1 MFNTLPANPYPPSS
15 EQMGAGGGGSYVL
28 PTASADTLGGV
39 KVGNNL
45 SINNGVL
52 SAPDPTPAYVLPTAS
67 AETLGGVKVGN
78 DLNIGSDG
86 TLNVLCTIPTLDKY
100 NFSVNGE
107 NGFVIKKTHDGVET
121 TSTYPSG
128 DYTTYTIDNLFTLA
142 YDGNWTITLLVDSTE
157 YEAGTSWSSAYM
169 EQPSI
174 SELDF
179 VVGSRTGTASEF
191 LTELFYR

>member
-1 MFNTLPANPYPPSS
+1 MFNTIPNNPFPPSS
-15 EQMGAGGGGSYVL
+15 ANAGGAGGGSYVL
-28 PTASADTLGGV
+28 PVASAD
-39 KVGNNL
+39 
-45 SINNGVL
+45 
-52 SAPDPTPAYVLPTAS
+52 
-67 AETLGGVKVGN
+67 TLGGVKVGN

-142 YDGNWTITLLVDSTE
+142 YDGNWTITLLVSSTE
-157 YEAGTSWSSAYM
+157 YASGTSWSSGYM

-179 VVGSRTGTASEF
+179 VIGSRTGTASEF